1 MQLTMD
7 KAGRLVIPKAL
18 RDALGLGEGGVV
30 DVTLYGQGLQL
41 VPSGRTARIVQTDD
55 GWAARSETVVDDE
68 IVFGLIDAMR
78 R

>member
-55 GWAARSETVVDDE
+55 GWVARSETVVDDE
-68 IVFGLIDAMR
+68 VVFGLIDAMR